1 LREGCE
7 GNYIPSF
14 FLSSFGFHSRVFNG
28 AYSAVRKT
36 MLFIAYERI
45 VGEYTFHRESGGS
58 RQNTREFYA
67 NWIGE
72 FNVTRRH
79 YILLRHK

>member
-1 LREGCE
+1 
-7 GNYIPSF
+7 
-14 FLSSFGFHSRVFNG
+14 
-28 AYSAVRKT
+28 